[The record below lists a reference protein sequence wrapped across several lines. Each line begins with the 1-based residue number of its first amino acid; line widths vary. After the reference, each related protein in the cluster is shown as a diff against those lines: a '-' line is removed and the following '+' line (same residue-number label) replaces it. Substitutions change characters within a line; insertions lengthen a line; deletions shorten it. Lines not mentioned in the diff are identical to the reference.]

1 MIKEYED
8 EPFTSMAGNLLSSVS
23 MPAIPYFFFNFL
35 KLQTPLFESTIE
47 IIFILLSENKNV
59 AAQ

>member
-1 MIKEYED
+1 MIKEYKD
-8 EPFTSMAGNLLSSVS
+8 EAFTSMAGNLLSSVS
-23 MPAIPYFFFNFL
+23 MPAIPYFFFNL